1 MTHWRQKRR
10 TMKRYDCS
18 AHVYDRQYH
27 EEQEAKT
34 KTALAEIYF
43 SKEDVVIDLGCG
55 TGQLLPYVTNVV
67 KAVVCVDIS
76 RNLLAQAKARAQ
88 HSKNVALLR
97 ADADYLPFRPKFDVA
112 FAITLLQNMPSPI
125 QTLNEIKRVTKKDA
139 NLIVTGLKKSF
150 SEQQFAQ
157 LLKQA
162 GLEINSLK
170 LDAAQ
175 REYVAVCTSIK
186 ESLNRTPKPL

>member
-1 MTHWRQKRR
+1 
-10 TMKRYDCS
+10 MKRYDCS
-18 AHVYDRQYH
+18 AHVYDEQYH
-27 EEQEAKT
+27 EEQEIKIKAALTEMHFRKT
-34 KTALAEIYF
+34 DII
-43 SKEDVVIDLGCG
+43 IDLGCG

-88 HSKNVALLR
+88 HSKHVALLR

-112 FAITLLQNMPSPI
+112 FAITLLQNMPSPT
-125 QTLNEIKRVTKKDA
+125 QTLNEMKRVTKEDA